1 MANQAKKAILR
12 ALVEGVLSD
21 LMVKTTGEQ
30 VYLDAETTLS
40 AKLAEMVTAINLR
53 AKSEDV
59 TAEIQAAVNGLVDGA
74 PETYDTL
81 KELADYVAAHQDVVD
96 ALNAAVAGK
105 ADKTAFEAVQATV
118 NALGTLASKSTV
130 SETDLD
136 SALKEKVNAA
146 SEGNHSHA
154 NKALLDTY
162 TQTEAN
168 LADAVKKKHSHANQ
182 TALNGITSDKV
193 TAWDGK
199 STIYVAKSQ
208 PEKLAAGDL
217 WISLE

>member
-74 PETYDTL
+74 PETYNTL

-96 ALNAAVAGK
+96 
-105 ADKTAFEAVQATV
+105 AFEAVQATV

-182 TALNGITSDKV
+182 TVLNGITSDKV